1 MLGGIIGLLTGNS
14 VCYLPQLAS
23 DTFEGSGKRVGPSEG
38 LGSLHSICPKGGR
51 VIGLRAARLLAN
63 DGLLA

>member
-14 VCYLPQLAS
+14 DRCLPELAS

-38 LGSLHSICPKGGR
+38 LGLLHSIFPKAGR
-51 VIGLRAARLLAN
+51 VVGLRAARSLAN
-63 DGLLA
+63 GGLLT